1 MLKKIRLHLTS
12 YSVGYLVFFSQS
24 IVFVSSLLSSS
35 SLIIYDFSIFNA
47 LLYHLLFTILFIIGY
62 LSFKKKIHKKS
73 NESLI
78 ISPLFYILG
87 FFLSLIGI
95 LVTFWQVSITVEP
108 INYLADIFSGN
119 FNINIREAFLLS
131 SENGGLSGFI
141 KMFHITPLGVF
152 LMCSSH
158 LSFSTLQKYQK
169 KKLSRFVALN
179 VFLVLLKIL
188 FSLDRL
194 SILGLLIGFAILFRN
209 KIFSPAAISIFVFL
223 FFLGNNISSLRLN
236 GFTLLDFIILYSK
249 SALVNFEL
257 MIRTNST
264 LTYGFSTFLHP
275 ISYFF
280 QGLRISVLVPSS
292 TYDWI
297 WNPAQYFYSN
307 LYQDF
312 GMGSFLVIFT
322 LGYISRFIEKKS
334 NFHYSFYRSYYLI
347 LLFVLGTFITV
358 PLIRAPEFWFLVIII
373 FYLSNFIKNS
383 KPRLTYF
390 PFS

>member
-1 MLKKIRLHLTS
+1 
-12 YSVGYLVFFSQS
+12 
-24 IVFVSSLLSSS
+24 
-35 SLIIYDFSIFNA
+35 
-47 LLYHLLFTILFIIGY
+47 
-62 LSFKKKIHKKS
+62 
-73 NESLI
+73 
-78 ISPLFYILG
+78 
-87 FFLSLIGI
+87 
-95 LVTFWQVSITVEP
+95 
-108 INYLADIFSGN
+108 
-119 FNINIREAFLLS
+119 
-131 SENGGLSGFI
+131 
-141 KMFHITPLGVF
+141 
-152 LMCSSH
+152 
-158 LSFSTLQKYQK
+158 
-169 KKLSRFVALN
+169 
-179 VFLVLLKIL
+179 
-188 FSLDRL
+188 
-194 SILGLLIGFAILFRN
+194 
-209 KIFSPAAISIFVFL
+209 
-223 FFLGNNISSLRLN
+223 LGNNISSLRLN

-264 LTYGFSTFLHP
+264 LTYCFSTFLHP

-280 QGLRISVLVPSS
+280 QGLRISVQFPSS

-358 PLIRAPEFWFLVIII
+358 PLLRAPEFWFLVIII